1 MSEYTKSALQQRD
14 RDREEAYDDYTRS
27 RDGRVPIAPPPTIA
41 LKRRQAMKAIHDAGT
56 MGGDCG
62 GCGME
67 SVLLYPNDL
76 CFDCTEAALEKAL
89 ANTSP
94 IALAK
99 FYDRLRG
106 SE

>member
-1 MSEYTKSALQQRD
+1 MPEYTKSAIQQRD
-14 RDREEAYDDYTRS
+14 MDREEAYDDYTRS
-27 RDGRVPIAPPPTIA
+27 RDGRVPIAPLPTIA
-41 LKRRQAMKAIHDAGT
+41 LKRKEAIKAIHDAGT

-67 SVLLYPNDL
+67 SVQLYPNDL
-76 CFDCTEAALEKAL
+76 CFGCTVDELEEALE
-89 ANTSP
+89 NTSP

-106 SE
+106 

>member
-1 MSEYTKSALQQRD
+1 MPEYTKSAIQQRD
-14 RDREEAYDDYTRS
+14 RDREEAHDDCTRS
-27 RDGRVPIAPPPTIA
+27 RDGRVCIAPLPTIA
-41 LKRRQAMKAIHDAGT
+41 LKRKQAIKAIHDAET

-62 GCGME
+62 GCGTE
-67 SVLLYPNDL
+67 SVDLYPNDL
-76 CFDCTEAALEKAL
+76 CFDCTEDALEEAL
-89 ANTSP
+89 DNTSP